1 MPVDFFKKEVEKYQ
15 ERFNQT
21 YGVMVICNIRIR
33 EAAIMSI
40 ANLGLLCRK
49 ITAAKR
55 KHEVK
60 DDIRSFMRIGK
71 ILNNHFDQLMERRHY
86 EPITCCQGQSGHEAD
101 HGRRDGYH
109 LQELRKHLPKHLAES
124 G

>member
-1 MPVDFFKKEVEKYQ
+1 MPIDFFEKEVEKSQ

-21 YGVMVICNIRIR
+21 YGSMVVCNLKLR

-55 KHEVK
+55 KHEMK
-60 DDIRSFMRIGK
+60 DDIRTFMRIRK
-71 ILNNHFDQLMERRHY
+71 TLNNHFNQLIERRHH
-86 EPITCCQGQSGHEAD
+86 ETNTRRHGQSGDGAGD
-101 HGRRDGYH
+101 SRRDSYH
-109 LQELRKHLPKHLAES
+109 LQELREHLPKHLAES

>member
-1 MPVDFFKKEVEKYQ
+1 MPIDFFEKEVEKSQ

-21 YGVMVICNIRIR
+21 YGAMVVCNLKLR

-55 KHEVK
+55 RHEMK
-60 DDIRSFMRIGK
+60 DDIQTFMRIRK
-71 ILNNHFDQLMERRHY
+71 TLNNHFNHLIERRHHGKNSRRQQTRPLSFAGTAGTFT
-86 EPITCCQGQSGHEAD
+86 ETSG
-101 HGRRDGYH
+101 
-109 LQELRKHLPKHLAES
+109 
-124 G
+124 